1 MQFPFSILPFIFCS
15 NLKFRVLVF
24 CKFFIII
31 YLISIT
37 YSHADNKDKII
48 KKLQNT
54 ENLNFK
60 FEQNINGKIENGNC
74 TIQYPKKI
82 YCKYIKNNKI
92 LVSNGKSLVIKTISS
107 FYRYPLKKTPL
118 NLILDKSFLIS
129 RIPYLKEEMINTS
142 YINFKILENDN
153 EFNIFFDSETFNL
166 IGWQTKDIYQNV
178 NVTYLSSIEV
188 NQQVDKDLFK
198 LPIQN

>member
-1 MQFPFSILPFIFCS
+1 MVLITNDLPSETKILLF
-15 NLKFRVLVF
+15 L
-24 CKFFIII
+24 I
-31 YLISIT
+31 YLISIA

-48 KKLQNT
+48 KNLQTT
-54 ENLNFK
+54 ETLNFK

-82 YCKYIKNNKI
+82 YCKYFKNNKI

-118 NLILDKSFLIS
+118 NLILDKNFLIDKIYDLS
-129 RIPYLKEEMINTS
+129 EEKLSTT

-153 EFNIFFDSETFNL
+153 EFNIFFDNETFNL

-178 NVTYLSSIEV
+178 NVTYLSSIKV

>member
-1 MQFPFSILPFIFCS
+1 MF
-15 NLKFRVLVF
+15 KY
-24 CKFFIII
+24 FFILI
-31 YLISIT
+31 YLISIA

-48 KKLQNT
+48 KNLQNT
-54 ENLNFK
+54 ETLNFK

-82 YCKYIKNNKI
+82 YCKYFKNNKI

-129 RIPYLKEEMINTS
+129 RIPYLKEEVINTS
-142 YINFKILENDN
+142 NINFKILENDN
-153 EFNIFFDSETFNL
+153 EFSIFFDSETFNL

-188 NQQVDKDLFK
+188 NQQIDKDLFK
-198 LPIQN
+198 LSTQN